1 MRPDVQT
8 TTTAT
13 PLQLSSSSD
22 HVGVTSET
30 EVIRMG
36 ELMANNEDAVWLKKG
51 IVSPIIHAILPPP
64 HFVIDFFKT
73 YICKTWIMF
82 YIINYLRFK

>member
-36 ELMANNEDAVWLKKG
+36 ELMANNEDAV
-51 IVSPIIHAILPPP
+51 
-64 HFVIDFFKT
+64 
-73 YICKTWIMF
+73 
-82 YIINYLRFK
+82 